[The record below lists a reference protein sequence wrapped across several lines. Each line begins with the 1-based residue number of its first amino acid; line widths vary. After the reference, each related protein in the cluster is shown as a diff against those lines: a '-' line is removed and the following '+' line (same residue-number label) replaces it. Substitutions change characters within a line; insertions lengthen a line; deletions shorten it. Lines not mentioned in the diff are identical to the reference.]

1 MGAPPLT
8 APVNGIINPLTDFGK
23 TPSLPFR
30 EIHHNI
36 DFTDAAGRIQSRCEK
51 KNRSILPNQAK

>member
-8 APVNGIINPLTDFGK
+8 VPVNGIINPLTVFGK
-23 TPSLPFR
+23 TPFTSFS
-30 EIHHNI
+30 EIHHSI
-36 DFTDAAGRIQSRCEK
+36 DFTDTSGRIQSRCEK